1 MIDAKTIKEIVGKF
15 AHIEGVRGVII
26 TDKEGLP
33 IQSDLDMETT
43 ENCAAQIT
51 SLVGRARSVVDAL
64 QEGGLKFLR
73 LETNKGEV
81 MVAPDDAGL
90 ILIVLKSRD
99 APAF

>member
-1 MIDAKTIKEIVGKF
+1 MIDGKTIKEIVKKF
-15 AHIEGVRGVII
+15 AQMEGVRGVII

-33 IQSDLDMETT
+33 IQSDLDTETT
-43 ENCAAQIT
+43 ENVSAHIT
-51 SLVGRARSVVDAL
+51 SLVGRSKMVVDAL

-90 ILIVLKSRD
+90 ILIVLK
-99 APAF
+99 